1 MLSVLIGI
9 AAGAAAVALCALLR
23 WLPSSAAA
31 KVLLGAYL
39 VLSGAWA
46 GFRWTQ
52 VSQQRQAAIAAVTAE
67 KVAAVTGQFLPREG
81 TAGGKMPEQEGE
93 SMIREVT
100 EKALGGVLPPQDTSA
115 LRDALLGEAA
125 GRRLADRD
133 GYIKRERMRRYLY
146 TEVPEILEVRLQAMA
161 DNRRT
166 RLFGAAFILL
176 LIGVTAGAF
185 ARQLGRGAQ
194 LEETAE

>member
-1 MLSVLIGI
+1 MLGVLTGI
-9 AAGAAAVALCALLR
+9 AAGAAAFALCALLR

-31 KVLLGAYL
+31 KALLGAYL

-52 VSQQRQAAIAAVTAE
+52 LSQQRQAAIAAVTAE
-67 KVAAVTGQFLPREG
+67 KIAAVTGHFLPREG
-81 TAGGKMPEQEGE
+81 TASGKMSEQEGE
-93 SMIREVT
+93 SIIREAT
-100 EKALGGVLPPQDTSA
+100 EKTLGGILPPQDTSA
-115 LRDALLGEAA
+115 LGDGLVGEAA
-125 GRRLADRD
+125 GRRLGDRD

-146 TEVPEILEVRLQAMA
+146 TEVPDILEVRLQAMA

-166 RLFGAAFILL
+166 RLFAAAFILL

-185 ARQLGRGAQ
+185 ARQLGRGER
-194 LEETAE
+194 LEETA